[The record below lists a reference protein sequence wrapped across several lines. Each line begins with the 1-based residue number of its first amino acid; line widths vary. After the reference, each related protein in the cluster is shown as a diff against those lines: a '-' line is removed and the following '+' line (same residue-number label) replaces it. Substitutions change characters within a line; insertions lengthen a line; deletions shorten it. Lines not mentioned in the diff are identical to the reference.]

1 MATTPRKPSKPGKA
15 AKPGTETEPARRTF
29 QFPHRDASG
38 RAVSLLELTAVAL
51 IGVLVLVGCVVAWYS
66 PFAFTLG
73 RTTAP
78 AGPVRDDMA
87 ISEISLTGTDSAS

>member
-1 MATTPRKPSKPGKA
+1 MHWVWQLLVLATATTPEWTYFAWQKWPPLGV
-15 AKPGTETEPARRTF
+15 G
-29 QFPHRDASG
+29 
-38 RAVSLLELTAVAL
+38 VAL